1 MNRKRGQRR
10 AVLAIVATY
19 SVIAIVVSLLYLLTG
34 CKAHEVVVERPVVVE
49 HTTERHK
56 VDIVRDTLVWRDS
69 VYHYVKGDTV
79 LIERWHHIANVSKTI
94 VADTVRDTVPV
105 VTEVTRTEVKEVNVL
120 RWWQTALMWMGGV
133 LLAIALFYAAV
144 LLYIRNK
151 GMDWF

>member
-10 AVLAIVATY
+10 AVVAIVATY
-19 SVIAIVVSLLYLLTG
+19 AAIAIVVSLLYLLTG
-34 CKAHEVVVERPVVVE
+34 CKAQEVVVEKPVVVE

-79 LIERWHHIANVSKTI
+79 LIERWHHIANVSKMI

-105 VTEVTRTEVKEVNVL
+105 VTEVTRTEVKEVNVF

-133 LLAIALFYAAV
+133 LLAIALFYGAV
-144 LLYIRNK
+144 ILYIRNK
-151 GMDWF
+151 GMSF